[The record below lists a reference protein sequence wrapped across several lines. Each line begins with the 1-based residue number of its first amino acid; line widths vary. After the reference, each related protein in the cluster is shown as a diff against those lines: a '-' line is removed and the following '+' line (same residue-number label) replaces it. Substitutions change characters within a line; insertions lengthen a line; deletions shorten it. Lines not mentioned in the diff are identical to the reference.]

1 MTPQKAET
9 EKGVLRVAS
18 YNIHQG
24 VGGDGQQD
32 LQRVAQVINDLAAD
46 VVALQEVHVR
56 FGGEAQRR
64 QLDFLAQATE
74 MSPVC
79 GATMMRPDGHYGN
92 AVLVRTPILRE
103 QLHDLSFSGR
113 EPRGVIDLLLETD
126 LGPVRFLATHLGL
139 RPSERRHQVRRLLAW
154 IERAEHPVVLAGDF
168 NEWFPWG
175 RAARWLTRPFLSQ
188 RSPRTFP
195 AKYPLFGLDRIFVA
209 PPLRVMQLDAVDQG
223 FARIASDHL
232 PLLALI
238 EKSAPRLAESAAPA
252 QQKGAQGEQHQ
263 VGCPGQQNDDGACR
277 QVEGI
282 A

>member
-1 MTPQKAET
+1 MIPCESGAGKA
-9 EKGVLRVAS
+9 VLRVAS

-24 VGGDGQQD
+24 VGGDGQQN
-32 LQRVAQVINDLAAD
+32 LERVAHVINDLAAD

-64 QLDFLAQATE
+64 QLDFLAQATG

-92 AVLVRTPILRE
+92 AVLVRTEIRRE
-103 QLHDLSFSGR
+103 HLHDLSFSGR
-113 EPRGVIDLLLETD
+113 EPRGVIDLLLDTD
-126 LGPVRFLATHLGL
+126 LGPIRFLATHLGL
-139 RPSERRHQVRRLLAW
+139 RPNERRHQVRRLLAW

-175 RAARWLTRPFLSQ
+175 RSARWLARPFLSQ

-209 PPLRVMQLDAVDQG
+209 PPLRAVQLDAVG
-223 FARIASDHL
+223 HGHARIASDHL
-232 PLLALI
+232 PLLAVI
-238 EKSAPRLAESAAPA
+238 EKSGSRRAESAAPA
-252 QQKGAQGEQHQ
+252 
-263 VGCPGQQNDDGACR
+263 
-277 QVEGI
+277 
-282 A
+282 